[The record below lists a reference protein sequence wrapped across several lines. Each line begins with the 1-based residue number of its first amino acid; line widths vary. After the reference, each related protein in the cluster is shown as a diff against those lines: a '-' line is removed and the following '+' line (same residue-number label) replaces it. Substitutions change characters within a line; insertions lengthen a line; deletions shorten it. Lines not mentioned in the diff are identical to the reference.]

1 MKTIYTNLKKLSDK
15 NGEIEFQAE
24 ISVEALEEYTLKEL
38 SHYAAELAV
47 PGFRKGKVPDNIV
60 REHVGE
66 MELLEGAADEALRD
80 AMQAIVT
87 DESLAVLGRPELVVT
102 KIAPKNPLEF
112 KIRFAL
118 VPEVSLPD
126 YKKIGKTVSE
136 IKEELASTDQ
146 EIDDAIAHIR
156 EMIAG
161 TATAKEN
168 GEAETEK
175 KDLPPLTD
183 DDVKKFG
190 PFENVAAFRK
200 EIARNLE
207 QEKTMLAKDR
217 KREEMVKQIVAH
229 AKVKVSPMLVE
240 QEFHEF
246 IQNRDHQIEEAG
258 LSLEEYLKTTGKTA
272 ETLEKEERALI
283 EEDIKTSL
291 VIQEIRKKES
301 LAPSERDIQVAIAHL
316 KMRYPERSEAD
327 LRRTAEAM
335 GLQEKLFALL
345 EGREEEKKDIGKKN
359 EEKDKEETEK
369 KER

>member
-15 NGEIEFQAE
+15 NGEVEFQAE
-24 ISVEALEEYTLKEL
+24 ISVEALEEYTLTEL
-38 SHYAAELAV
+38 SHYAAELAL
-47 PGFRKGKVPDNIV
+47 PGFRKGKVPDAKV

-87 DESLAVLGRPELVVT
+87 DEKLVVIGRPELVVT

-112 KIRFAL
+112 KIRYAL
-118 VPEVSLPD
+118 MPEIALPD

-136 IKEELASTDQ
+136 IKEELASTDK
-146 EIDDAIAHIR
+146 EIDDAIARIR

-161 TATAKEN
+161 ATNKEESAKL
-168 GEAETEK
+168 K
-175 KDLPPLTD
+175 LPPLTD
-183 DDVKKFG
+183 EDVKKFG
-190 PFENVAAFRK
+190 KFENIAAFRA
-200 EIARNLE
+200 EIARNLA
-207 QEKTMLAKDR
+207 QEKESLAKDR

-229 AKVKVSPMLVE
+229 AKVKVPPMLIE

-246 IQNRDHQIEEAG
+246 IQNRDSQIEEAG

-272 ETLEKEERALI
+272 EVLEKEERALI

-291 VIQEIRKKES
+291 VIQEIRKKEELS
-301 LAPSERDIQVAIAHL
+301 PSERDIQVAIAHL
-316 KMRYPERSEAD
+316 KMRYPDRDDDA

-335 GLQEKLFALL
+335 MLQEKLFAIL
-345 EGREEEKKDIGKKN
+345 EGKDEEK
-359 EEKDKEETEK
+359 EKEA
-369 KER
+369 